1 MVFTINGVDILP
13 YVAYDGLKYTRSDLD
28 GPNAGRTMDGVM
40 HRDRIAS
47 KIRWDVTCRLLSA
60 DELAV
65 VLSLIEPEFVTVRF
79 TNPQTA
85 QEVTKQMYSNNVPTT
100 LAFAKGRND
109 TWWTELTFPLIEQ

>member
-28 GPNAGRTMDGVM
+28 GPNAGRTMDGIM

-60 DELAV
+60 EELAV
-65 VLSLIEPEFVTVRF
+65 VLTLIEPEFVTVTF

-85 QEVTKQMYSNNVPTT
+85 QVVTKQMYSNNVPTK
-100 LAFAKGRND
+100 LAFAKQGD
-109 TWWTELTFPLIEQ
+109 TWWTEFSFPLIEQ